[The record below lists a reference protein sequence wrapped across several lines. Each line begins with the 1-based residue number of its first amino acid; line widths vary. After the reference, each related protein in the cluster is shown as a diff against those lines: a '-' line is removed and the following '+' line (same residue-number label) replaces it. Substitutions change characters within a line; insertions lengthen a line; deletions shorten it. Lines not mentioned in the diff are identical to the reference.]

1 MISVSDACASV
12 NKVRSVGL
20 YCYVFQHAFEAKTT
34 IPVQCAP
41 LSMPSLGDSTFPRI
55 GHRVLRCPR
64 RCSYKMWWIDSPCSY
79 LISIKIMA
87 STFMNPPI
95 QAFRGPPLTG
105 NMLRVRAYCVMH
117 MGQDAIDY
125 LARFFI
131 YQVCI
136 GVELLVPFQCDVRFY
151 LC

>member
-1 MISVSDACASV
+1 
-12 NKVRSVGL
+12 
-20 YCYVFQHAFEAKTT
+20 
-34 IPVQCAP
+34 
-41 LSMPSLGDSTFPRI
+41 
-55 GHRVLRCPR
+55 
-64 RCSYKMWWIDSPCSY
+64 
-79 LISIKIMA
+79 MA